1 MIIDTLSALRDA
13 RFSITA
19 HCNGCQHST
28 VLDLDALIG
37 RLGPS
42 FVAIGN
48 PNPLAAKLS
57 CAKCRGRDIGLILS
71 PPSGYGT
78 GGKG

>member
-28 VLDLDALIG
+28 VLDLDALID
-37 RLGPS
+37 RLGPWLCGDRQS
-42 FVAIGN
+42 ESAGGEAIVRQVPGQ
-48 PNPLAAKLS
+48 
-57 CAKCRGRDIGLILS
+57 
-71 PPSGYGT
+71 GYQPDPQRAERV
-78 GGKG
+78 